1 MRGMIDLLLMVALT
15 MVVTNPD
22 QELHRKAVSELAR
35 EAHADSGVFARLTDG
50 ILGRADAAPLLYN
63 NYYLFS
69 TTSRNGTT
77 RSVGAF
83 CHVWK
88 VRQLSPSPEALSRG

>member
-1 MRGMIDLLLMVALT
+1 MRGLIELSLTVALA

-22 QELHRKAVSELAR
+22 QELHRTAVNESA
-35 EAHADSGVFARLTDG
+35 AATQAAGGVFARLTAG
-50 ILGRADAAPLLYN
+50 ILGKADAAPLTYN

-69 TTSRNGTT
+69 TTTRNGTT

-83 CHVWK
+83 CHVWN
-88 VRQLSPSPEALSRG
+88 VRQLSASFEAAPRG